1 MSFNFV
7 HFATHAA
14 GRWSEVGRVER
25 GRQRNVL
32 AQDNTN
38 FAYDSYYKCFLSA
51 CRVVLR
57 KMSSAASSAASSAG
71 SRSRYHFALI
81 PQMKSYCCD
90 FSAPS
95 TLPFFLLMP
104 WESILVTANNN
115 NNQPT
120 TTTTSRLIQIQ
131 ANQKHISA
139 EQARCSLPSDGI
151 LLPPMCIIMFAL
163 AASIPCKS
171 ECKRVGWKAT
181 GEKWEREREISYH
194 CKDYMILIM
203 IVMIRINKSK

>member
-14 GRWSEVGRVER
+14 GRWSEVGHEAGGGGDASEMSLHRITPISLMTVI
-25 GRQRNVL
+25 
-32 AQDNTN
+32 TN
-38 FAYDSYYKCFLSA
+38 ASCLPA
-51 CRVVLR
+51 VVLR

-71 SRSRYHFALI
+71 SRSRCHFALI

-115 NNQPT
+115 NKQEQQQPT
-120 TTTTSRLIQIQ
+120 SNNNNSKQTNTNTS
-131 ANQKHISA
+131 K
-139 EQARCSLPSDGI
+139 P
-151 LLPPMCIIMFAL
+151 
-163 AASIPCKS
+163 
-171 ECKRVGWKAT
+171 KA
-181 GEKWEREREISYH
+181 H
-194 CKDYMILIM
+194 
-203 IVMIRINKSK
+203 